1 MTVIMGI
8 NLSDRVCLV
17 ADSRVSEKDESTGVF
32 KPKHDNMMK
41 IEPLRDT
48 RGAMVASAG
57 NAALA
62 RRVLKALNSEYKG
75 KTIVD
80 IRNGIEGTLRR
91 IGEEYGAIDRFAH
104 ANFLIAGVPYKLK
117 TSHDDATVEEL
128 VQFVNNRMNQAMAAT
143 KNGSFQNAAVLTAMN
158 LAEELILLKR
168 KAHRELEKL
177 EEKAL
182 QLSMDLE
189 NSKNNKVLNN

>member
-1 MTVIMGI
+1 MT
-8 NLSDRVCLV
+8 SD
-17 ADSRVSEKDESTGVF
+17 K
-32 KPKHDNMMK
+32 
-41 IEPLRDT
+41 
-48 RGAMVASAG
+48 
-57 NAALA
+57 
-62 RRVLKALNSEYKG
+62 
-75 KTIVD
+75 KT
-80 IRNGIEGTLRR
+80 
-91 IGEEYGAIDRFAH
+91 Y
-104 ANFLIAGVPYKLK
+104 NFLIAGVPYKLK

-128 VQFVNNRMNQAMAAT
+128 VTFVNDKMNQAMTLT

-158 LAEELILLKR
+158 VAEELILLKR

>member
-1 MTVIMGI
+1 MT
-8 NLSDRVCLV
+8 
-17 ADSRVSEKDESTGVF
+17 SEK
-32 KPKHDNMMK
+32 
-41 IEPLRDT
+41 
-48 RGAMVASAG
+48 
-57 NAALA
+57 
-62 RRVLKALNSEYKG
+62 
-75 KTIVD
+75 KT
-80 IRNGIEGTLRR
+80 
-91 IGEEYGAIDRFAH
+91 Y
-104 ANFLIAGVPYKLK
+104 NFLIAGVPYKLK

-128 VQFVNNRMNQAMAAT
+128 IEFVNSRMNQAMAVT
-143 KNGSFQNAAVLTAMN
+143 KNGSYQNAAVLTAMN